1 MAKIH
6 SQTLVITISKMVRDS
21 EPETAVLDAETV
33 AQLEAVVTELA
44 GSGVIV
50 EVEQA

>member
-1 MAKIH
+1 MAKIN

-21 EPETAVLDAETV
+21 EPETPVLDDEIV
-33 AQLEAVVTELA
+33 SQLEAVVTELA
-44 GSGVIV
+44 GSGVLV